1 MNAIKVRKYERWH
14 SGTLKGNQQKAHQ
27 IRKSAFS
34 TYLFQVI
41 GNKHLLLACIQHPI
55 CSAARPA
62 ASIGS
67 AAQPAAIIRRFMTAW
82 DKEKCSDDYKKRV
95 QVSQRLTDERRDLKN
110 AAHAARQTFARAT
123 KINDAIFRGSKLRNH
138 LSNDEKALLD
148 ALKSGSL
155 SRSRDECDAAFGWS
169 RQMRDA
175 AGSAAARVAR

>member
-1 MNAIKVRKYERWH
+1 VREYDRWH
-14 SGTLKGNQQKAHQ
+14 SGTGKGNQQKAHK
-27 IRKSAFS
+27 IRRSAFS

-41 GNKHLLLACIQHPI
+41 GNKHLLLDCIQHPI

-82 DKEKCSDDYKKRV
+82 DKVKFSDDYKQRV
-95 QVSQRLTDERRDLKN
+95 QVSQRLTDERREVKN
-110 AAHAARQTFARAT
+110 AAHAARQTFARAAR
-123 KINDAIFRGSKLRNH
+123 INDAIVSGSKVRNH
-138 LSNDEKALLD
+138 LSNDEKALLA

-155 SRSRDECDAAFGWS
+155 IRIRDECDAAFGWN
-169 RQMRDA
+169 RKTRDA